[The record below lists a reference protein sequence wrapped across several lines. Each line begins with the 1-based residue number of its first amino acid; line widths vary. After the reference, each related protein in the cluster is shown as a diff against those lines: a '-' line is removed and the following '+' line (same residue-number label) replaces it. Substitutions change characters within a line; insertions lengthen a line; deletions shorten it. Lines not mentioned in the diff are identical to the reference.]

1 MENNNNNTDNN
12 AKGVSQEQ
20 EDNPNYVEEQPQP
33 QPQPP
38 PPPQSDVEEQ
48 PPHSPRQPSSRTPF
62 TNLSQVDADL
72 ALARTLQEQ
81 VSLDLGFN
89 SFLFPVT
96 YICECLYEI
105 NLWF

>member
-20 EDNPNYVEEQPQP
+20 EDNPNYVEEQP